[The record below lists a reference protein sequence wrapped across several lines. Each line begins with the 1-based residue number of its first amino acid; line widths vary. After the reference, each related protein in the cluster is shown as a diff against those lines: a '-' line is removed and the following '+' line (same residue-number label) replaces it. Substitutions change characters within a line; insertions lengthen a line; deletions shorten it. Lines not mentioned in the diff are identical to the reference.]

1 MALLFLWIYE
11 SLKQAPKRQ
20 VTRGNISGLVHV
32 PLSEQY
38 MILSLL
44 HVPATCTLVVY
55 RKPNQQ
61 ILVQRGNTEQLGNYS
76 QGSGEGFPYEKVGNA
91 RRKIW
96 ITPLKASNLALPFR
110 ALFDSRKVQLE
121 TGMTA
126 FFILFPRV
134 VHCEILGRLQ
144 VAAFLS
150 RTP

>member
-20 VTRGNISGLVHV
+20 VTRRNISGLVHV

-44 HVPATCTLVVY
+44 HAPATCTLVVY

-110 ALFDSRKVQLE
+110 ALFDSERYNLKQE
-121 TGMTA
+121 WQP
-126 FFILFPRV
+126 FSFYFR
-134 VHCEILGRLQ
+134 E
-144 VAAFLS
+144 
-150 RTP
+150 